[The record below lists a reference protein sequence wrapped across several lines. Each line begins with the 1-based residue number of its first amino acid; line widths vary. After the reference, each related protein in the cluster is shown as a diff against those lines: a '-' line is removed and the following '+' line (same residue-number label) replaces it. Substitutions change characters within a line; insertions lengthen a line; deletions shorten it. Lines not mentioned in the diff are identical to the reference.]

1 MTPLHSGNEQKS
13 RRDLSKSRMTAETA
27 ESIVHGRQRGSSI
40 LSSFIQLQ
48 CQPSNFNLNY

>member
-1 MTPLHSGNEQKS
+1 
-13 RRDLSKSRMTAETA
+13 LSKSRMTAETA